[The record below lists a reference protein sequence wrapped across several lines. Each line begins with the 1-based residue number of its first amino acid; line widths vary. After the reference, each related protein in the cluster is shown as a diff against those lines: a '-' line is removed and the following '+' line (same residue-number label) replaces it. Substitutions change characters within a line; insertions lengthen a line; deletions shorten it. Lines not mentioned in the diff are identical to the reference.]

1 MVCARFGWRCLATDT
16 LGCLHCDARLE
27 YSAPSA
33 DAPEARA
40 AAVAAVAQRLSSAHA
55 ASCAWRSESC
65 PQSFAGTPLPILLF
79 LPFPA
84 AALTR
89 AWLCGSGVPT
99 VRRRGAAG
107 DASARWCSQG
117 DHGSLVAVHRR
128 LYA

>member
-1 MVCARFGWRCLATDT
+1 MCAQSQLSPMVCARFGWRCLATDT

-65 PQSFAGTPLPILLF
+65 PQSFAGAPPPILLF
-79 LPFPA
+79 LPTQLP
-84 AALTR
+84 
-89 AWLCGSGVPT
+89 P
-99 VRRRGAAG
+99 
-107 DASARWCSQG
+107 
-117 DHGSLVAVHRR
+117 
-128 LYA
+128 